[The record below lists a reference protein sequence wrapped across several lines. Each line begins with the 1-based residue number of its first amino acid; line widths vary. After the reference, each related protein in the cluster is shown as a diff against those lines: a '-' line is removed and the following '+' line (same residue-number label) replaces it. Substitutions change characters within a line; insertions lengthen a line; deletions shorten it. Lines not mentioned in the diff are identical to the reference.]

1 MLQLRV
7 VLMLFYMMNILFLS
21 SECIIQCTEWKNN
34 LLCFVWL
41 SNRFFTEHRFGVNW
55 MKHVNMSICF
65 IFVSS
70 SWQHRHRYLMYLLTH
85 NKVILRSPLQKCTCL
100 KSYMSKEKIYSKY
113 YTVVTYLLIMYQVI
127 CINAVFVPIFIH
139 YYLVSTYIL

>member
-1 MLQLRV
+1 
-7 VLMLFYMMNILFLS
+7 
-21 SECIIQCTEWKNN
+21 
-34 LLCFVWL
+34 
-41 SNRFFTEHRFGVNW
+41 

-113 YTVVTYLLIMYQVI
+113 YTVVTYL
-127 CINAVFVPIFIH
+127 IH
-139 YYLVSTYIL
+139 NVSSYLYKCCVCTYFYSLLFGKYLHTLVNPLTYIRIISKVNDSPS